1 MIQNKP
7 SLTVVVICLTIIGS
21 FYLTSKTGIYIKSLG
36 GAVESGGQVSNTIS
50 VTGAGEVTAKPDM
63 ALFSFSFSETAPTSQ
78 AALDKVNQKI
88 TAALKIIRDSGIS
101 DKDISTGFL
110 GVSPQYDWS
119 VNPRRLT
126 GQAATQSVDVK
137 MKKIDDKAAKVTALI
152 DKLSEINNIQ
162 LNGVSFDIEDKT
174 DLFKQARELA
184 YNKARDKAAQ
194 LAKLSSVNLLKPVSI
209 VDTNYDVSP
218 QPYLENVAM
227 LKSAS
232 VDSGGGASIP
242 TGELTIK
249 ANLNILWGIQ

>member
-1 MIQNKP
+1 MIQNKL
-7 SLTVVVICLTIIGS
+7 SLTAIVICLTIIGS
-21 FYLTSKTGIYIKSLG
+21 FYLTSKTGIYIKTLG

-63 ALFSFSFSETAPTSQ
+63 ATFSFGFSETAPTSQ
-78 AALDKVNQKI
+78 AALEKVNQKI
-88 TAALKIIRDSGIS
+88 SAALKIIRESNIP
-101 DKDISTGFL
+101 DKDIGTGFL

-126 GQAATQSVDVK
+126 GQVATQSVDVK
-137 MKKIDDKAAKVTALI
+137 MKNIDDQATKVTALI

-162 LNGVSFDIEDKT
+162 LNGVSFDVEDKT
-174 DLFKQARELA
+174 DLFKRARELA
-184 YNKARDKAAQ
+184 YNKAKDKATQ
-194 LAKLSSVNLLKPVSI
+194 LAKLANVSLQKPVSI

-227 LKSAS
+227 LKSAPM
-232 VDSGGGASIP
+232 DSSGGASIP